1 LPAVSVLPDRDQ
13 PHLVA
18 RVRWGDRIP
27 AAEYEEQLFGE
38 IERRRTHRDA
48 FLPTALPRGLLAAL
62 RQEAAR
68 EAAMLRIAARDDE
81 RAALA
86 ATVSAAEHTAR
97 LDSAHRQELA
107 RWARQ
112 PGSPH
117 RDGVPV
123 TGYPARPERSEPD
136 FPGRDFAHD
145 QGWGLPPSMMTP
157 MHHSAGAVAL
167 LATGADQPADWVGTG
182 QALQRVLL
190 VASMHG
196 VAAALHSQ
204 PLELPE
210 LREFIRIRLTGQ
222 AYPQMLLRFGV
233 TDVVAASVRRPVEEV
248 LL

>member
-1 LPAVSVLPDRDQ
+1 
-13 PHLVA
+13 
-18 RVRWGDRIP
+18 
-27 AAEYEEQLFGE
+27 
-38 IERRRTHRDA
+38 
-48 FLPTALPRGLLAAL
+48 
-62 RQEAAR
+62 
-68 EAAMLRIAARDDE
+68 
-81 RAALA
+81 
-86 ATVSAAEHTAR
+86 
-97 LDSAHRQELA
+97 
-107 RWARQ
+107 
-112 PGSPH
+112 
-117 RDGVPV
+117 
-123 TGYPARPERSEPD
+123 
-136 FPGRDFAHD
+136 
-145 QGWGLPPSMMTP
+145 MMTP